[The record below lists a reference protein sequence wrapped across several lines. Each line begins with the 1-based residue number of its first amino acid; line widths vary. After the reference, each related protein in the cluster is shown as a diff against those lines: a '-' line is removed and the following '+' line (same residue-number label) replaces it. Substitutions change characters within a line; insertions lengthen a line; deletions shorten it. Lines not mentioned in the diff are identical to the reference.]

1 MPYGFFS
8 CLRHTLVLVK
18 IDASYFLTIR
28 KPAMSYS
35 SSATGVLLAA
45 GYGSRF
51 DPSGLHNKL
60 LATLP
65 DGTPV
70 AFQSARRLLSAVSRV
85 VAVVRPGSEK
95 LAEVLNEAGCDV
107 MFSIDAERGMG
118 ATLAAAVRATQDAEG
133 WLVTL
138 GDMPWIEPG
147 TVEAVARSLDAGAS
161 IVAPFYRGQRGH
173 PAGFGAMH
181 LEALSALDG
190 DAGARALFM
199 SEAVERIEVEDA
211 NILRDVD
218 LPGDL
223 RPD

>member
-1 MPYGFFS
+1 
-8 CLRHTLVLVK
+8 
-18 IDASYFLTIR
+18 
-28 KPAMSYS
+28 MSYS
-35 SSATGVLLAA
+35 SSATGILLAA

-95 LAEVLNEAGCDV
+95 LAEVLNEAGCNV

-118 ATLAAAVRATQDAEG
+118 ATLAAAVRATQDAQG

-181 LEALSALDG
+181 REALSALDG

-199 SEAVERIEVEDA
+199 SEAVERIDVEDA

-223 RPD
+223 PGDLQLH

>member
-1 MPYGFFS
+1 
-8 CLRHTLVLVK
+8 
-18 IDASYFLTIR
+18 
-28 KPAMSYS
+28 MSYS
-35 SSATGVLLAA
+35 SSATGILLAA

-51 DPSGLHNKL
+51 DPSGLHDKL

-70 AFQSARRLLSAVSRV
+70 VFQSARRLLSVVSRV

-118 ATLAAAVRATQDAEG
+118 ATLAAAVRATHDAEG

-138 GDMPWIEPG
+138 GDMPWIESG
-147 TVEAVARSLDAGAS
+147 TVEAVARLLDAGAS

-181 LEALSALDG
+181 REALSALDG

-199 SEAVERIEVEDA
+199 SEAVARIDVEDA

-218 LPGDL
+218 LPEDL
-223 RPD
+223 QLH

>member
-1 MPYGFFS
+1 
-8 CLRHTLVLVK
+8 
-18 IDASYFLTIR
+18 
-28 KPAMSYS
+28 MSYS
-35 SSATGVLLAA
+35 SSATGILLAA

-118 ATLAAAVRATQDAEG
+118 ATLAAAVRATQDAQG

-181 LEALSALDG
+181 REALSALDG

-199 SEAVERIEVEDA
+199 SEVVERIDVEDA

-218 LPGDL
+218 LPADL
-223 RPD
+223 RLH

>member
-1 MPYGFFS
+1 
-8 CLRHTLVLVK
+8 
-18 IDASYFLTIR
+18 
-28 KPAMSYS
+28 MSYS
-35 SSATGVLLAA
+35 SSATGILLAA

-70 AFQSARRLLSAVSRV
+70 VFQSARRLLSAVSRV

-118 ATLAAAVRATQDAEG
+118 ATLAAAVRATHDAEG

-138 GDMPWIEPG
+138 GDMPWIKSQ
-147 TVEAVARSLDAGAS
+147 TMEAVARSLDGGAS

-173 PAGFGAMH
+173 PAGFSAMH
-181 LEALSALDG
+181 LETLSALDG
-190 DAGARALFM
+190 DAGARTLFM
-199 SEAVERIEVEDA
+199 SEAVERIDVDDA

-218 LPGDL
+218 SPEDL
-223 RPD
+223 QLH

>member
-1 MPYGFFS
+1 
-8 CLRHTLVLVK
+8 
-18 IDASYFLTIR
+18 
-28 KPAMSYS
+28 MSYS
-35 SSATGVLLAA
+35 SSATGILLAA

-138 GDMPWIEPG
+138 ADMPWIEPG

-181 LEALSALDG
+181 REALSALDG
-190 DAGARALFM
+190 DAGVRALFM
-199 SEAVERIEVEDA
+199 SEVVERIDVEDA

-218 LPGDL
+218 LPADL
-223 RPD
+223 PLH

>member
-1 MPYGFFS
+1 
-8 CLRHTLVLVK
+8 
-18 IDASYFLTIR
+18 
-28 KPAMSYS
+28 MSYS
-35 SSATGVLLAA
+35 SSATGILLAA

-181 LEALSALDG
+181 REALSALDG

-199 SEAVERIEVEDA
+199 SEVVERIDVEDA

-223 RPD
+223 PSR

>member
-1 MPYGFFS
+1 MS
-8 CLRHTLVLVK
+8 C
-18 IDASYFLTIR
+18 
-28 KPAMSYS
+28 S
-35 SSATGVLLAA
+35 SSATGILLAA

-95 LAEVLNEAGCDV
+95 LAEMLNEAGCDV

-118 ATLAAAVRATQDAEG
+118 ATLAAAVRATQDAQG

-181 LEALSALDG
+181 REALSALDG

-199 SEAVERIEVEDA
+199 SEVVERIDVEDA

-218 LPGDL
+218 LPADL
-223 RPD
+223 RLH